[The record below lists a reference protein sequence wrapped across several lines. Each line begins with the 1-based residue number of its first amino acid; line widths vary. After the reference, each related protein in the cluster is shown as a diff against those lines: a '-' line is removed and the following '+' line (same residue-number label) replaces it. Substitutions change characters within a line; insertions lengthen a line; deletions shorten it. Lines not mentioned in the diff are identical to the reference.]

1 MRAFDPFH
9 GSCEA
14 GHKQFRRF
22 LEHGGDSFLLQV
34 IQESM
39 KRGDLPNPM
48 HTSSEGPVGMWRLK
62 EALAAVTTKWGS
74 LGS

>member
-1 MRAFDPFH
+1 MRGFDPFH
-9 GSCEA
+9 GFCEK

-39 KRGDLPNPM
+39 KSGDLLNPM
-48 HTSSEGPVGMWRLK
+48 LTSSEGPVGMWRLK
-62 EALAAVTTKWGS
+62 AALAAVTTKWGS

>member
-1 MRAFDPFH
+1 MRGFDPFH
-9 GSCEA
+9 GFCEA
-14 GHKQFRRF
+14 GHKKFRRF

-48 HTSSEGPVGMWRLK
+48 LTSSEGPVGMWRLK
-62 EALAAVTTKWGS
+62 AALAAVTTKWGN